1 MLLKLSTV
9 AAVVLLAVASSTQAF
24 PSTMP
29 SFLHHSD
36 RLAPIISSFEA
47 DTIPDSYFV
56 VFKDGVR
63 VHEHSAWVRELH
75 HQDVAVNG
83 AFWDNGSYEGTE
95 DQSMGGVRHVYDM
108 GSFQGLAG
116 RFRPEV
122 LDEIRRNPDVAYI
135 ERDQVVYT
143 SKIATQKNAPW
154 GLARISHRKNTFKNR
169 GKYVHD
175 TKGGDGVTVFV
186 IDTGVSVGH
195 KEFEGRAS
203 WGATIPYGDPD
214 TDDNGHGT
222 HCAGTIG
229 SAAYGVSKKAEVV
242 AVKVLR
248 SNGSGT
254 MADVV
259 AGVDF
264 AIQGHLALRAK
275 KGGKYKG
282 SVANMSLGGGKSR
295 PLDAAVSNAVEQ
307 GLHFAVA
314 AGNDNR
320 DACNYSP
327 AGVEAAVTVGASSSD
342 DSRAYFS
349 NHGPCVDIF
358 GPGKDIES
366 TWIGSPTARR
376 TISGTS
382 MASPH
387 VAGLIAYYLSLAP
400 QSDSG
405 FHSGTYTPK
414 EMKALLKE
422 TATRDALSDVNYRTP
437 NLLIYNNVDKADYFA
452 W

>member
-1 MLLKLSTV
+1 MLLKISTV
-9 AAVVLLAVASSTQAF
+9 SALLLAASSAVAF
-24 PSTMP
+24 PSFIQ
-29 SFLHHSD
+29 SE
-36 RLAPIISSFEA
+36 RLAPVISSVEA
-47 DTIPDSYFV
+47 EVVPDSYFV

-63 VHEHSAWVRELH
+63 AYDQAAWVSDLH
-75 HQDVAVNG
+75 HQDLMMNG
-83 AFWDNGSYEGTE
+83 AWDDGFDESMING
-95 DQSMGGVRHVYDM
+95 VNHLYDM

-122 LDEIRRNPDVAYI
+122 LDEIRRNPDVDYV
-135 ERDQVVYT
+135 ERDQFVYT
-143 SKIATQKNAPW
+143 SDVQKDAPW
-154 GLARISHRKNTFKNR
+154 GLARISHRKTLTLKTYR
-169 GKYVHD
+169 KYIHDPEGGK
-175 TKGGDGVTVFV
+175 GVTVFV
-186 IDTGVSVGH
+186 IDTGINVKH

-203 WGATIPYGDPD
+203 WGATIPMGDAD
-214 TDDNGHGT
+214 IDGNGHGT

-229 SAAYGVSKKAEVV
+229 SQAYGVAKKAKVV

-254 MADVV
+254 MSDVV

-264 AIQGHLALRAK
+264 AVQEHLRLK
-275 KGGKYKG
+275 VQQKGKYKG

-295 PLDAAVSNAVEQ
+295 PLDSAVTNAVNQ

-320 DACNYSP
+320 DACSYSP
-327 AGVEAAVTVGASSSD
+327 AGVEVAVTVGASTVKD
-342 DSRAYFS
+342 ERAYFS
-349 NHGPCVDIF
+349 NYGSCVDIF
-358 GPGKDIES
+358 GPGLNIES
-366 TWIGSPTARR
+366 TWIGGPNAKR

-400 QSDSG
+400 ENSSAFSSG
-405 FHSGTYTPK
+405 PISPK

-422 TATRDALSDVNYRTP
+422 TATRDVLTDVDSRTP
-437 NLLIYNNVDKADYFA
+437 NLLIYNGGKKDNYYA